1 MLRQLRYV
9 ASTNYALILYMLGI
23 FIPELKEF
31 PEMLYQSEM
40 DYVFDS
46 SKFEKQFG
54 TLATPP
60 KEGVKLMVDYF
71 KSLS

>member
-1 MLRQLRYV
+1 
-9 ASTNYALILYMLGI
+9 
-23 FIPELKEF
+23 
-31 PEMLYQSEM
+31 M